1 MHAAHTHRGNS
12 HQTRLITHTTHTSSL
27 DWYHQWGTSLTTL
40 WPVFHMRSR
49 WGVEPA
55 ILHSCVGYDCMS
67 WENLRLGKRED
78 IHAHTHTQEHIH
90 TRYTHRYNVVI
101 VTVRIYID
109 MTCTMYILPVTSLSP
124 LKKWRQSGD
133 LSGSSACLTTLL
145 LLLERLLSQQAI
157 GCVTPRMTHFYL
169 APSRHLFW
177 LERLLSQRE

>member
-1 MHAAHTHRGNS
+1 VTQTHVHTH
-12 HQTRLITHTTHTSSL
+12 TH
-27 DWYHQWGTSLTTL
+27 
-40 WPVFHMRSR
+40 
-49 WGVEPA
+49 
-55 ILHSCVGYDCMS
+55 IHS
-67 WENLRLGKRED
+67 D
-78 IHAHTHTQEHIH
+78 IHTHTQLTSSDTQPMHRRTPLRALWRNRQWGVDTQVTCGVWLWALGKPNTRGNRRH
-90 TRYTHRYNVVI
+90 THKQTHTIIQNTHTYNVVI

-109 MTCTMYILPVTSLSP
+109 MTCTMYFLPVTSLSP